1 MPASAPP
8 SAMALMATALPV
20 PAALVANSAVWL
32 KLTAS
37 PPTISPE
44 PPVTLALVLP
54 S

>member
-8 SAMALMATALPV
+8 RAMALMATVFPV
-20 PAALVANSAVWL
+20 PCAAESKTAVWL
-32 KLTAS
+32 KLTVS